1 MIDYDDYR
9 DPESLT
15 SSYKGCTISIIGL
28 AVCLLLAL
36 LFASC
41 TTTKYIP
48 VETVRTE
55 YKTVTDSFIQKDSIF
70 VKDSVLIESKGDTIH
85 WHHWHIE
92 YKDHA
97 TEKAKKDSFIKVDSI
112 PVPYPVEK
120 KLTKWQQVKIDYG
133 GEAIILAIVVIF
145 IVIWLIFKR
154 IMLQR

>member
-1 MIDYDDYR
+1 MMDYYDKMLAKRTKD
-9 DPESLT
+9 L
-15 SSYKGCTISIIGL
+15 KGC
-28 AVCLLLAL
+28 CWLLLAVVIAVIL
-36 LFASC
+36 TGLFCSC
-41 TTTKYIP
+41 SSVKYIP

-120 KLTKWQQVKIDYG
+120 KLTRWQQVKIDWG

>member
-1 MIDYDDYR
+1 MIDYGDYR

-70 VKDSVLIESKGDTIH
+70 VKDSVLIESKGDTVWYQK
-85 WHHWHIE
+85 WHTKYIDRWHEVVRI
-92 YKDHA
+92 
-97 TEKAKKDSFIKVDSI
+97 DSFVKRDSI
-112 PVPYPVEK
+112 QVPYPVEK

-145 IVIWLIFKR
+145 IVIWLIVKR